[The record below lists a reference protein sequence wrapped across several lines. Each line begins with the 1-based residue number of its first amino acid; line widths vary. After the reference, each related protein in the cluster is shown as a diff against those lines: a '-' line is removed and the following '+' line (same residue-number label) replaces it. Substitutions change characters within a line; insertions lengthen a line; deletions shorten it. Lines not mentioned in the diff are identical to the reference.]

1 MDMSK
6 RTLKELA
13 ELTGS
18 ELIGN
23 PDYLIHGVDELESAT
38 HDEISFFSN
47 IKYRDLLKKTKAG
60 AICVDHKTQL
70 VEGRNYLIHDNPSAT
85 FQKLVPLFVHDA
97 DISGFSGV
105 HSSAVIHPTVQIG
118 KDVQIGPHVVI
129 DRDCIIGDGTKISS
143 GVSINPEVT
152 IGQNSRIYSNVTV
165 REGTKIGSRVVLQSG
180 SVIGGC
186 GFGYITNEIG
196 KHQKVKHFGIVVLE
210 DDVEI
215 GSNTT
220 IDRARF
226 KETRIKKGSKID
238 NLVMIAHN
246 VSIGEDNLIVAQTGI
261 AGSAKTG
268 KRVILAA
275 QSGLVGHIEVA
286 DGVILMARGAFS
298 KSITEGGAYGGAPA
312 VPLKEYHEQVIHAKR
327 LALYIARIIALEKKI
342 NSPAESAC

>member
-1 MDMSK
+1 MGMSK
-6 RTLKELA
+6 RTLKELSQ
-13 ELTGS
+13 LTGS

-38 HDEISFFSN
+38 PDEISFFSN
-47 IKYRDLLKKTKAG
+47 IKYRELLKKTSAG
-60 AICVDHKTQL
+60 AVCVDHKTPL
-70 VEGRNYLIHDNPSAT
+70 IEGRNYLVSDNPSLA
-85 FQKLVPLFVHDA
+85 FQKLVPLFVHNA
-97 DISGFSGV
+97 DVSGFSGI
-105 HSSAVIHPTVQIG
+105 HPTAVIHSSVQIG
-118 KDVQIGPHVVI
+118 NNVQIGPLVVI
-129 DRDCIIGDGTKISS
+129 DRDCIIGDGTRIAPN
-143 GVSINPEVT
+143 VSINPEVT
-152 IGQNSRIYSNVTV
+152 IGQNSIIYSNVTI
-165 REGTKIGSRVVLQSG
+165 REGSKIGSGVILQSG

-186 GFGYITNEIG
+186 GFGYITDERG
-196 KHQKVKHFGIVVLE
+196 KHKKVKHFGIVVLE

-246 VSIGEDNLIVAQTGI
+246 VTIGEDNLIIAQTGV

-275 QSGLVGHIEVA
+275 QAGLVGHIEVA

-298 KSITEGGAYGGAPA
+298 KSITESGAYGGAPA
-312 VPLKEYHEQVIHAKR
+312 LPIKEYHEQIIHAKR
-327 LALYIARIIALEKKI
+327 LSRYAARLAALEKKI
-342 NSPAESAC
+342 ELAVVSPC

>member
-1 MDMSK
+1 MSE
-6 RTLKELA
+6 RTLKELSII
-13 ELTGS
+13 TGS

-23 PDYLIHGVDELESAT
+23 PDYLIHGVDELQSAT
-38 HDEISFFSN
+38 PDEISFFSN
-47 IKYRDLLKKTKAG
+47 IKYRELLKKTNAG
-60 AICVDHKTQL
+60 AICVDHKTELTQ
-70 VEGRNYLIHDNPSAT
+70 GRNYLVSDNPSAV
-85 FQKLVPLFVHDA
+85 FQKLIPLFVHNA
-97 DISGFSGV
+97 DVSGFIGI
-105 HSSAVIHPTVQIG
+105 HPSAIIHPTTQIG
-118 KDVQIGPHVVI
+118 KDVQIGPLVVI
-129 DRDCIIGDGTKISS
+129 DRNCIIGDGTRIAS

-152 IGQNSRIYSNVTV
+152 IGQNTVIYSNATI
-165 REGTKIGSRVVLQSG
+165 REGTKIGNRVVLQSG
-180 SVIGGC
+180 VVIGGC
-186 GFGYITNEIG
+186 GFGYITDEKG
-196 KHQKVKHFGIVVLE
+196 SHKKVKHFGIVVLE

-226 KETRIKKGSKID
+226 KETRVRKGSKID

-246 VSIGEDNLIVAQTGI
+246 VSIGEDNLIIAQTGV

-312 VPLKEYHEQVIHAKR
+312 IPIKEYHEQVIHAKR
-327 LALYIARIIALEKKI
+327 LKTYAEKLKSLEKKI
-342 NSPAESAC
+342 DTLVESPC